1 MNTLNAIWESL
12 LANLTMDRFEADIA
26 RRRGGVT
33 WLLVRLCAI
42 SNVTLGGIVMVGW
55 LTHSAA
61 IVQTLPGYSPMQ
73 FNTAACFFLL
83 GLGLL
88 SVSWGATVLTRLCG
102 AGVFA
107 IAGLTLFQ
115 DLTGTSLGIDEA
127 LVTAFIAEAS
137 AAPGRMAPNTGVA
150 FLLASAYLALATFP
164 LHLTL
169 PRSLL
174 LVIGPAIIGLSAL
187 SIVGYATGLEALF
200 RWIPETTMALHTAI
214 GFLVFGI
221 GASLKAWRLEAQ
233 RARSRSFSVIA
244 PVVVGAVTGLLGIWI
259 ALRHYES
266 ARLSALADLYPDVAR
281 SVVPEVV
288 FGAGLVLTVIIGLT
302 VHFAHA
308 AFEARQLRAM
318 NSELRTL
325 NAELDRF
332 AYAASHDLKAPL
344 RGVGLLA
351 SWIHQELEPD
361 VPEKVELYLGQIQ
374 DRLTRLEGLL
384 ESLLSYA
391 QINQSPRAPTRFDV
405 ATALSEIVELANLR
419 AGMRV
424 KIDSRPG
431 EIHAERGLFDI
442 VFINLISNSAK
453 HHDRAEGEID
463 IRVREGDASFRVE
476 VADDGPGIAP
486 RYHKRIFDMFQTL
499 KARDEVEA
507 SGMGL
512 ALVQKALQRAGAV
525 VQLVSDPQSGR
536 GARFIVDWP
545 KGLPDGY
552 RKQHRG

>member
-1 MNTLNAIWESL
+1 MRNLNAIWETL
-12 LANLTMDRFEADIA
+12 LENLAIDRLEADIA

-33 WLLVRLCAI
+33 WLLVRLCAAG
-42 SNVTLGGIVMVGW
+42 NLALGGIVMLGW
-55 LTHSAA
+55 LIHSAA
-61 IVQTLPGYSPMQ
+61 IVQILPGYSPMQ
-73 FNTAACFFLL
+73 FNTAGGFFLL

-88 SVSWGATVLTRLCG
+88 SVSWGATLLTRFCG

-115 DLTGTSLGIDEA
+115 DLTGTSLGIDQA
-127 LVTAFIAEAS
+127 LVTAFIADAS
-137 AAPGRMAPNTGVA
+137 AAPGRMAPNTSVA

-164 LHLTL
+164 VGLTL

-174 LVIGPAIIGLSAL
+174 LVIGPAIIGLSSL

-200 RWIPETTMALHTAI
+200 RWIPETTMALHTAM

-233 RARSRSFSVIA
+233 RAKSRSFSVVA
-244 PVVVGAVTGLLGIWI
+244 PVIVGAVTALFGIWI

-266 ARLSALADLYPDVAR
+266 ARLSALAGLYPDLAR
-281 SVVPEVV
+281 SIIPEVV
-288 FGAGLVLTVIIGLT
+288 FGAGLVLTVIMGLT
-302 VHFAHA
+302 AHFAHA
-308 AFEARQLRAM
+308 AFEAGQLRKM
-318 NSELRTL
+318 NRELRTL

-351 SWIHQELEPD
+351 SWIHQELKPD

-374 DRLTRLEGLL
+374 DRLKRLEGLL
-384 ESLLSYA
+384 ESLLAYA
-391 QINQSPRAPTRFDV
+391 QINQSPSAPARFDIGS
-405 ATALSEIVELANLR
+405 ALREIVELANLR

-424 KIDSRPG
+424 KVDSRPG

-442 VFINLISNSAK
+442 VFINLISNAAK

-463 IRVREGDASFRVE
+463 IRVCEGDASFRIE

-486 RYHKRIFDMFQTL
+486 RYHLRIFEMFQTL

-525 VQLVSDPQSGR
+525 VHLVSDPQSGR
-536 GARFIVDWP
+536 GARFIIDWP